1 MHTKTDLFPG
11 MITLTGH
18 REDAKVLY
26 NDDSSLELV
35 ASMLLENK
43 VGVIPADTIYG
54 FSARAN
60 EITAGRIYEIKE
72 RPRNKSFIMLC
83 GKDWLRQS
91 RFIVPEELYDLW
103 PCPLSVIVADREG
116 HTQAVRVP
124 QDKYILSLVRL
135 TGPLW
140 STSCNISSMPSLTS
154 YDEITAAFA
163 GKADFFVRKRKESTN
178 ALPSTLIDCTSRPF
192 RIIRQ
197 GAFDCSCLI

>member
-1 MHTKTDLFPG
+1 M
-11 MITLTGH
+11 
-18 REDAKVLY
+18 LY

-163 GKADFFVRKRKESTN
+163 GKPPQMRCNNLFACAVKTYLPRFALRFASASESSAGRRSPN
-178 ALPSTLIDCTSRPF
+178 
-192 RIIRQ
+192 
-197 GAFDCSCLI
+197 CL